1 MAVERDP
8 ERSPDFYLGDSEGS
22 PPHWGGTPRMAFVL
36 AHPTLATGSPA
47 VLVRLDPPL
56 PAVNRPPLDQAIVM
70 PRYAG
75 RAIDQLGDDS
85 IIVNVLRA
93 ADGVDI
99 HKPAFEDGDLVV
111 EYWADAAASID
122 ALPQPIDEAAYWA
135 RTLARIRRFIDQHGN
150 SNVPAFFEDDE
161 GRLDVLV
168 GNLRWH
174 HAGKG
179 GVSPGPFPGIDYAA
193 DLDRLPGWEW

>member
-1 MAVERDP
+1 
-8 ERSPDFYLGDSEGS
+8 
-22 PPHWGGTPRMAFVL
+22 
-36 AHPTLATGSPA
+36 
-47 VLVRLDPPL
+47 
-56 PAVNRPPLDQAIVM
+56 M
-70 PRYAG
+70 PRFAG
-75 RAIDQLGDDS
+75 RTIDQLGDGS
-85 IIVNVLRA
+85 IVVNVLRA
-93 ADGVDI
+93 AGDVDI
-99 HKPAFEDGDLVV
+99 HKRTFEDGDLVV

-150 SNVPAFFEDDE
+150 SDVPAFYEDDE